1 MKSNLFIISGPS
13 ASGKNTVLN
22 IVLDLCKDSIRA
34 ITHTTRAPRSNEVNG
49 VDYYFVSMSEFEA
62 LVADDKLVENNC
74 YDGNCYGLSRAELS
88 RVLSLGVKNVFAVL
102 DVNGE
107 RNVKAE
113 YPDAVSIFI
122 LPPSKEEL
130 KNRIE
135 SRKENTTEQIRGRM
149 EIAESEMR
157 ESERYDHR
165 LVNADKDECAAE
177 ILKIISEC

>member
-22 IVLDLCKDSIRA
+22 IVLDQCKDSIRA
-34 ITHTTRAPRSNEVNG
+34 ITHTTRAPRSNEIDG
-49 VDYYFVSMSEFEA
+49 VDYYFVSKDEFDA
-62 LVADDKLVENNC
+62 LLAENKLVESNC
-74 YDGNCYGLSRAELS
+74 YDGNCYGLSKAELQ
-88 RVLSLGVKNVFAVL
+88 RVLSLGVRNVFAVL

-122 LPPSKEEL
+122 LPPSIEEL
-130 KNRIE
+130 KSRIVG
-135 SRKENTTEQIRGRM
+135 RQENTSDEIRGRM
-149 EIAESEMR
+149 ETAEAEMR

-165 LVNADKDECAAE
+165 LVNVDKDKCAEE
-177 ILKIISEC
+177 ILGIIAEM